1 MTFKSEL
8 VGAIITVLVS
18 VIASSGFWAWV
29 SSRMRSHDATT
40 ELLRGLAHDRIIQS
54 GMYFI
59 RRGYV
64 TYGEFED
71 YHVYVYEP
79 YQKLGGNGL
88 AEQVYNQVKSLP
100 LVTDQ
105 QAFELQEQRRRQECC
120 RTESTGF

>member
-64 TYGEFED
+64 TYSEFED

-88 AEQVYNQVKSLP
+88 AEQVYNRVKSLP

-105 QAFELQEQRRRQECC
+105 QAFELQEKRRRQECC
-120 RTESTGF
+120 RTESTGS